1 MSNAATERHAPACEN
16 CGTWLQ
22 GGYCHLCGQSAHNP
36 TRHFGHAVEEIFES
50 FWHLDGRVFRTLRD
64 LFVPGRVANAYLAGH
79 RVRYIAPLRLFVVL
93 TALTFF
99 TAKMVMT
106 PVISDDSDPLPQDA
120 ATLAETAGAAAPAA
134 SAPPRRLPEGLEES
148 FAALDTVR
156 AVEREREHLLRD
168 LARDDAPRALGFVFD
183 EARRRIDATADA
195 RIRALGGEPG
205 SRDEPATLPAQ
216 PPAAD
221 AGADAGASV
230 DTDTDA
236 SADAATSTPGETGPG
251 EVSTGNAFVDR
262 TMGNWQRLTQDPRA
276 IAQFL
281 FGAAPATLFV
291 LVPLFAVLLRVA
303 YFFTR
308 RPYLEH
314 VVIALYSHA
323 WLMLALLL
331 VFCASALGDWAGT
344 RVPAIA
350 SVLSWL
356 VVALVCAMPLY
367 LLWMQRRVYRQAWW
381 LTLLKY
387 AVIGYVYTMLF
398 GTVAVGVIGFSLFT
412 M

>member
-1 MSNAATERHAPACEN
+1 MSNAATGRHAPACEN

-99 TAKMVMT
+99 TAKLVMT
-106 PVISDDSDPLPQDA
+106 PVINVETVPQDA
-120 ATLAETAGAAAPAA
+120 AALAEDAGSSPVAPAA
-134 SAPPRRLPEGLEES
+134 TPRTLPEGLEES
-148 FAALDTVR
+148 FAALDSVE
-156 AVEREREHLLRD
+156 AVERERAHLLRE

-183 EARRRIDATADA
+183 EARRRIDDVADA
-195 RIRALGGEPG
+195 RIRELGSTPAP
-205 SRDEPATLPAQ
+205 RAVPMPEPARTT
-216 PPAAD
+216 
-221 AGADAGASV
+221 ASV
-230 DTDTDA
+230 ATGAAVEPDTA
-236 SADAATSTPGETGPG
+236 STATAETAP
-251 EVSTGNAFVDR
+251 SGNALVDR
-262 TMGNWQRLTQDPRA
+262 TMRNWERLVRDPRA

-291 LVPLFAVLLRVA
+291 LVPLFAVLLRIA

-331 VFCASALGDWAGT
+331 VFCASALGDWLGP
-344 RVPAIA
+344 RVPVAG
-350 SVLSWL
+350 SVLSGL
-356 VVALVCAMPLY
+356 VVALLAAMPVY
-367 LLWMQRRVYRQAWW
+367 LLWMQRRVYRQPWW
-381 LTLLKY
+381 LTVLKY
-387 AVIGYVYTMLF
+387 LAIGYVYTMLF
-398 GTVAVGVIGFSLFT
+398 GVVALGVVGFSLFT

>member
-1 MSNAATERHAPACEN
+1 MGTAAATGHHRSTCEN

-99 TAKMVMT
+99 TARLVMT
-106 PVISDDSDPLPQDA
+106 PVVSVDTDPLPQDA
-120 ATLAETAGAAAPAA
+120 ATLAEAAGPSAPPAAAPPRV
-134 SAPPRRLPEGLEES
+134 APAGLEES
-148 FAALDTVR
+148 FAALGSVA
-156 AVEREREHLLRD
+156 AVERERAHLLRD
-168 LARDDAPRALGFVFD
+168 LARDDAPRALGFVFA
-183 EARRRIDATADA
+183 EAQRRIDAAADA
-195 RIRALGGEPG
+195 RILELGGEPAPRATP
-205 SRDEPATLPAQ
+205 SPEPADGSDAVAAR
-216 PPAAD
+216 PAATAAD
-221 AGADAGASV
+221 PAGV
-230 DTDTDA
+230 D
-236 SADAATSTPGETGPG
+236 SDAAET
-251 EVSTGNAFVDR
+251 VSTGNAFVDR
-262 TMGNWQRLTQDPRA
+262 TMRNWERLADDPRA
-276 IAQFL
+276 ITAFL

-291 LVPLFAVLLRVA
+291 LVPLFAVLLRIA

-331 VFCASALGDWAGT
+331 VFCASALGDWAAA
-344 RVPAIA
+344 RVPVIGT
-350 SVLSWL
+350 VLS
-356 VVALVCAMPLY
+356 ALVIALICAMPLY

-381 LTLLKY
+381 LTVLKY
-387 AVIGYVYTMLF
+387 LAIGYVYAMLF

>member
-1 MSNAATERHAPACEN
+1 MNTAAATGHHRSTCEN

-99 TAKMVMT
+99 TAKLVMT
-106 PVISDDSDPLPQDA
+106 PVISVDTDPLPQDA
-120 ATLAETAGAAAPAA
+120 ASLAEGAGPA
-134 SAPPRRLPEGLEES
+134 APPRAAPEGLEES
-148 FAALDTVR
+148 FAALDSVA
-156 AVEREREHLLRD
+156 AVERERAHLLRD
-168 LARDDAPRALGFVFD
+168 LARDDAPRALGFVFA
-183 EARRRIDATADA
+183 EAQRRIDAAADA
-195 RIRALGGEPG
+195 RILELGAEPTPRATP
-205 SRDEPATLPAQ
+205 SPEPADGSDAVAAR
-216 PPAAD
+216 PAATAAD
-221 AGADAGASV
+221 PDGADTGTAETVAS
-230 DTDTDA
+230 
-236 SADAATSTPGETGPG
+236 
-251 EVSTGNAFVDR
+251 GNAFVDR
-262 TMGNWQRLTQDPRA
+262 TMRNWERLARDPRA

-291 LVPLFAVLLRVA
+291 LVPLFAVLLRIA

-331 VFCASALGDWAGT
+331 VFCTSALGDWAGA
-344 RVPAIA
+344 RVPVIGT
-350 SVLSWL
+350 VLSAL
-356 VVALVCAMPLY
+356 VFALVCWMPLY

-381 LTLLKY
+381 LTVLKY
-387 AVIGYVYTMLF
+387 LAIGYVYAMLF